1 MRFLC
6 HCLMLASISFVPV
19 ALADGA
25 ASRHLQDEVLLAGE
39 NFAGF
44 VESHP
49 DLRNYRTGIR
59 EYRLGNLEKAF
70 RSFRMASRYSDKPSQ
85 AVVAEMHW
93 HGKGVALNRPLGYAW
108 MDLAAERGNHRLLAQ
123 REKYWEAMSEA
134 ERAQAL
140 ALGEQ
145 VYAEFGDAV
154 AQRRLEVALRRE
166 KNQLAGSRTG
176 YTGNTQIAAPMP
188 GAGDAAGGD
197 PHGVIPMISV
207 PASSFYA
214 SAYWDPKEYYAWRE
228 RLWEHEQREL
238 QPGVVEVH
246 GIEQVKTG
254 ATEKAREDN

>member
-1 MRFLC
+1 M
-6 HCLMLASISFVPV
+6 
-19 ALADGA
+19 
-25 ASRHLQDEVLLAGE
+25 
-39 NFAGF
+39 
-44 VESHP
+44 
-49 DLRNYRTGIR
+49 
-59 EYRLGNLEKAF
+59 
-70 RSFRMASRYSDKPSQ
+70 
-85 AVVAEMHW
+85 
-93 HGKGVALNRPLGYAW
+93 
-108 MDLAAERGNHRLLAQ
+108 AQ

-254 ATEKAREDN
+254 ATEKAREDH